1 MTLIT
6 HLKNCLMIIDHKKK
20 IIFIRPTKVGSSSI
34 MKAIISQYKSKL
46 IRSSS
51 YLCSDEFLAVTPA
64 FNNNYFPITEHD
76 YKNYVHK
83 DFENPHVLP
92 KRIMEI
98 VGEDNF
104 NSYLK
109 FSVVRNP
116 YTWLLSK
123 FLFGQEKI
131 LNNLKNK
138 NFYSIKNNFINTP
151 LPLIRSFIPRNKM
164 IFKFWIRKMDKEVL
178 DKFFYIDNKE
188 IIDRYLKFENLQ
200 DDFMVFA
207 EEVGLKNKN
216 LMHENKIFNAPEK
229 EKLFNQYYD
238 TDSISL
244 VSKKFSGL
252 IKKFEYEVPYQ

>member
-1 MTLIT
+1 
-6 HLKNCLMIIDHKKK
+6 
-20 IIFIRPTKVGSSSI
+20 

-109 FSVVRNP
+109 FRRKKSILGYCQNFYLVR
-116 YTWLLSK
+116 
-123 FLFGQEKI
+123 KI

-164 IFKFWIRKMDKEVL
+164 IFKFWI
-178 DKFFYIDNKE
+178 
-188 IIDRYLKFENLQ
+188 
-200 DDFMVFA
+200 
-207 EEVGLKNKN
+207 
-216 LMHENKIFNAPEK
+216 EK
-229 EKLFNQYYD
+229 W
-238 TDSISL
+238 
-244 VSKKFSGL
+244 
-252 IKKFEYEVPYQ
+252 IKKYLIILLYR